1 MSNSKSGTGR
11 QCMQPVPW
19 TKLSRRSLCSQMTP
33 TVLLSKISGCALSSY
48 YVLIHCRE
56 EKKSMHTTQEKD
68 RGKNTFP
75 MSKQHKE
82 TTETLLLYFA
92 EHNAPHSL
100 TQRVGTRLP
109 LPRCLRVPVS
119 HLASS
124 YQLRINSL
132 GKSSG
137 YAGFTC

>member
-1 MSNSKSGTGR
+1 
-11 QCMQPVPW
+11 MQPVPW

-56 EKKSMHTTQEKD
+56 EKKSMHTSQEKD

-82 TTETLLLYFA
+82 TTLRHCYSTLLNTMPPTA
-92 EHNAPHSL
+92 SL
-100 TQRVGTRLP
+100 RE
-109 LPRCLRVPVS
+109 
-119 HLASS
+119 
-124 YQLRINSL
+124 
-132 GKSSG
+132 
-137 YAGFTC
+137 